1 MSKVQAP
8 EAPAAPAAGEE
19 SPPAKRKTPLLLYAA
34 VGVVLLGL
42 LGAGGWFLVP
52 RFLGAGKTGHAEAK
66 PEEAVKA
73 TVPLGA
79 VIVNIAGTE
88 ARRYLKVGV
97 ELGVPGPKDVKAV
110 EEWKPQLLDLLITVL
125 SATPLEALSTG
136 EGRAELKRALLA
148 RIRNDL
154 GLKKVSQVYF
164 TEFVIQ

>member
-1 MSKVQAP
+1 MSKGQIEKPA
-8 EAPAAPAAGEE
+8 EATAEAAE
-19 SPPAKRKTPLLLYAA
+19 SPPPKRKSPFLLYAVA
-34 VGVVLLGL
+34 GVVVLGL
-42 LGAGGWFLVP
+42 LGAAGWFVVP

-79 VIVNIAGTE
+79 VVVNIAGTE

-97 ELGVPGPKDVKAV
+97 ELGVPGPKDVKTV

-125 SATPLEALSTG
+125 SATSLEALSTG
-136 EGRAELKRALLA
+136 EGRVELKRALLA
-148 RIRNDL
+148 RIRNEL